1 MKSNMK
7 SNMES
12 KETSYIN
19 HCIRLI
25 ERPSFKPDETML
37 EWIRQ
42 YLSSSY
48 RSGYRYFHYN
58 PKVHGEIVSYGITK
72 EKGNP
77 LGKNTLL
84 VVYFKTCDS
93 CEEVSVSLREFKKFC
108 RRNHLSRK
116 NILKIDLT
124 PTELKAIDAF
134 MKKHEECFSTSTIGG
149 KYSFIVTHTGL
160 GPLVDIKCNICGEI
174 ECVTDIS
181 KL

>member
-1 MKSNMK
+1 MELNME

-19 HCIRLI
+19 HCIQLT
-25 ERPSFKPDETML
+25 ERSWFKPDRTML

-48 RSGYRYFHYN
+48 MSGHRYFHYN
-58 PKVHGEIVSYGITK
+58 PEVHGKIVSYGITK

-84 VVYFKTCDS
+84 VVYFKTSDS
-93 CEEVSVSLREFKKFC
+93 CEEVSISLRGFKKFC
-108 RRNHLSRK
+108 RRNHMYK
-116 NILKIDLT
+116 KDILKIDLT
-124 PTELKAIDAF
+124 PIELKSIDVF
-134 MKKHEECFSTSTIGG
+134 MKKHKECFSTSTIGG

-160 GPLVDIKCNICGEI
+160 GPLVDIKCNICGET
-174 ECVTDIS
+174 ECVTDIYRF
-181 KL
+181 